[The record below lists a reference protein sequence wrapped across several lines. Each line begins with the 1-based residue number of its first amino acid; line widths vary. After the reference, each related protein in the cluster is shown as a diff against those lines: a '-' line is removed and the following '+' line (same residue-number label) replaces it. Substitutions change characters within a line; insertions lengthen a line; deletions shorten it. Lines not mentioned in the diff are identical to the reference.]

1 MARRERPL
9 SPYLIYRFDYTMLW
23 SFAHRV
29 TGMFLSVGSILFA
42 WWLLALARGP
52 DAYAD
57 VMERLNSALLRVLLL
72 GALFGFFFHLANGVR
87 HLAWDCGVGFEK
99 AHARASAWLVLAV
112 AVALTVLCAYA
123 AWQRI
128 GVMQ

>member
-29 TGMFLSVGSILFA
+29 TGVLLSVGSVALA

-52 DAYAD
+52 EAYD
-57 VMERLNSALLRVLLL
+57 RVMRTFDTFLMRVLLL
-72 GALFGFFFHLANGVR
+72 GALFAFFFHFANGIR
-87 HLAWDCGVGFEK
+87 HLAWDCGLGFEK
-99 AHARASAWLVLAV
+99 AHARASAWAVLVV
-112 AVALTVLCAYA
+112 AIALTVWCVFAFGQAGA
-123 AWQRI
+123 AS
-128 GVMQ
+128 

>member
-29 TGMFLSVGSILFA
+29 TGVFLSVGSILLT

-52 DAYAD
+52 DAYAG
-57 VMERLNSALLRVLLL
+57 VMQRFNSALVRVLLL
-72 GALFGFFFHLANGVR
+72 GALLAFFFHLANGIR
-87 HLAWDCGVGFEK
+87 HLVWDCGVGFEK
-99 AHARASAWLVLAV
+99 AHARASAWLVLVV
-112 AVALTVLCAYA
+112 AVALTALCAYV
-123 AWQRI
+123 AWPRT
-128 GVMQ
+128 GAMQ